1 MEKKLEDY
9 NLKIETRNNVFNLIR
24 EIEDKINSFSNDTID
39 EVFNKKVIFAN
50 QESFNYTN
58 KGSKNG
64 GFTWH
69 DVIYL
74 QRRFIFGKIKL
85 KLKWACVFRK
95 QYFDK
100 NDIRCYNKNNDIFSF
115 DLKSIQK
122 LEDFLI
128 YYKKSLNN
136 LNVNSIQ

>member
-24 EIEDKINSFSNDTID
+24 EIEDKINSFSNDTIN
-39 EVFNKKVIFAN
+39 EVFNKEVIFAN

-58 KGSKNG
+58 KGKNG

-74 QRRFIFGKIKL
+74 QRRFVFGKIKL

-122 LEDFLI
+122 LENFLI

>member
-9 NLKIETRNNVFNLIR
+9 NLKIETRNNLFNLIS
-24 EIEDKINSFSNDTID
+24 EIENKINSFSNDTIN
-39 EVFNKKVIFAN
+39 EVFNKEVIFAY

-74 QRRFIFGKIKL
+74 QRRFVFGKIKL

-122 LEDFLI
+122 LENFLI

>member
-24 EIEDKINSFSNDTID
+24 EIEDKINSFSNDTIN
-39 EVFNKKVIFAN
+39 EVFNKEVIFAN

-58 KGSKNG
+58 KGKNG

-74 QRRFIFGKIKL
+74 KRRFIFGKIKL

-95 QYFDK
+95 QHFDK
-100 NDIRCYNKNNDIFSF
+100 KDIRCYNENNDIFSF

>member
-24 EIEDKINSFSNDTID
+24 EIEDKINSFSNDTIN
-39 EVFNKKVIFAN
+39 EVFNKEVIFAN

-58 KGSKNG
+58 IGSKNG

-74 QRRFIFGKIKL
+74 QRRFVFGKIKL

-122 LEDFLI
+122 LENFLI

>member
-24 EIEDKINSFSNDTID
+24 EIEDKINSFSNDTIN
-39 EVFNKKVIFAN
+39 EVFNKEVIFAN

-58 KGSKNG
+58 KGKNG
-64 GFTWH
+64 DFTWH

-122 LEDFLI
+122 LENFLI

>member
-9 NLKIETRNNVFNLIR
+9 NLKIETRNNVFNLIS
-24 EIEDKINSFSNDTID
+24 EIENKINSFSNDTIN
-39 EVFNKKVIFAN
+39 EVFNKEVIFAY

-58 KGSKNG
+58 KGKNG

>member
-1 MEKKLEDY
+1 MQRPF
-9 NLKIETRNNVFNLIR
+9 IFSPFF
-24 EIEDKINSFSNDTID
+24 KINSFSNDTIN

-85 KLKWACVFRK
+85 KLK
-95 QYFDK
+95 
-100 NDIRCYNKNNDIFSF
+100 FSF
-115 DLKSIQK
+115 YRPHINFSYSNFVFNIYCNDL
-122 LEDFLI
+122 
-128 YYKKSLNN
+128 
-136 LNVNSIQ
+136 NS